1 MFEAVIFDL
10 DGLLVD
16 SERWQIE
23 AWQEYLRRFD
33 VQLDEFEAIKLL
45 DQRDYDNADY
55 LRRRFNLDA
64 DPLTMQEER
73 QEIFLRLA
81 EENIE
86 LMPGAAEVLQL
97 LKENE
102 FRLAVVSAGVRDYIY
117 LMMDKF
123 GWDETFDVIVA
134 GDMIDASKP
143 NPMPFLACAETFAL
157 HPSLC
162 LVVEDSRSGVEA
174 AIAAGMQVVCV
185 PGSTTD
191 RWRITGAD
199 VVLSS
204 LDYLNLPTLRSIWR
218 GGDSYNTPQLQP
230 QLSPEPRRGRWN

>member
-1 MFEAVIFDL
+1 MFEAVILDL

-23 AWQEYLRRFD
+23 AWQEYLKRFE
-33 VQLDEFEAIKLL
+33 VQLDEFEAVKLL

-55 LRRRFNLDA
+55 LRRRFNLLD
-64 DPLTMQEER
+64 DPLTIQEER
-73 QEIFLRLA
+73 QEIFMRLA

-86 LMPGAAEVLQL
+86 LMPGATEALQL
-97 LKENE
+97 LKESE
-102 FRLAVVSAGVRDYIY
+102 FRLAVVSAGVRDYVY

-123 GWDETFDVIVA
+123 GWDEVFDVIVA

-157 HPSLC
+157 HPSYC
-162 LVVEDSRSGVEA
+162 LVLEDSRSGVEA
-174 AIAAGMQVVCV
+174 AIAAGMQVICV
-185 PGSTTD
+185 PGPTTD

-199 VVLSS
+199 VVLTS
-204 LDYLNLPTLRSIWR
+204 LDYLNLPTIRSIWR
-218 GGDSYNTPQLQP
+218 DGDNFNTPQPQP
-230 QLSPEPRRGRWN
+230 QLAPETRPSRWR